1 MVSEGDDFL
10 IGKLKDELSKVQEK
24 IPEVD
29 LTTVFSIVDQLKEA
43 AKPKNN
49 RLHVPKILIS
59 ILEQVNLQ
67 VYIKDQDF
75 NYIFANKKFLATF
88 GFQSVN
94 EIIGKTDYDLDFDKN
109 ICKRFNKMYQKMQ
122 EEKLPVKR
130 EISYY
135 LKSSGKVVYIETH
148 KSPILDDN
156 NEVTGFLGIIEDV
169 TERKSSIQ
177 ALMHSEARLK
187 NYFLNTNDGIF
198 ILDYKFDI
206 VDVNP
211 AVFNITGYDRQYLI
225 SKNFFSLFVDNEDLA
240 HFKEACGL
248 VEVNSES
255 HECAL
260 ISKNNE
266 ALKHLK
272 LDLLNVE
279 IDHYICFAYDISDLK
294 RAVKKAEESNKLKT
308 AFLQNIS
315 HEIRT
320 PLNAIIGFSNILVQK
335 LYDTE
340 EDADSYKKVIYTN
353 SEYLLGLVN
362 NVLDLSKIET
372 GQTTLYPEDIII
384 IPFIRNEVLPV
395 IESEKNRL
403 DKNNVEL
410 KVDLREVSSDCVVYT
425 DSGRLKQIITN
436 LMHNALKFT
445 AEGHVSLKI
454 SETDD
459 LLCFVVSDTG
469 IGIHNEQ
476 IGRIF
481 HRFYKIQG
489 DGKGLPVSSQGSGLG
504 LAIVKRLLGLM
515 GGNIKVESEVGK
527 GSSFYFEIPKH
538 L

>member
-1 MVSEGDDFL
+1 MISSEGGLL
-10 IGKLKDELSKVQEK
+10 IGKLKEELSRVKEK
-24 IPEVD
+24 NPDVD
-29 LTTVFSIVDQLKEA
+29 LVAIFSIVDQLEENAQTNHIRIPKE
-43 AKPKNN
+43 
-49 RLHVPKILIS
+49 LTY
-59 ILEQVNLQ
+59 ILEDINLG
-67 VYIKDQDF
+67 VYIKDVSF
-75 NYIFANKKFLATF
+75 KYVYANKKFLATF
-88 GFQSVN
+88 GYQSV
-94 EIIGKTDYDLDFDKN
+94 EDILGKTDYDLDFDKN
-109 ICKRFNKMYQKMQ
+109 IYKRFSKMYQRIL

-130 EISYY
+130 EISFY
-135 LKSSGKVVYIETH
+135 LKNRNKVVYIDTH
-148 KSPILDDN
+148 KSPIFDDTN
-156 NEVTGFLGIIEDV
+156 KVTGFLGIIEDV
-169 TERKSSIQ
+169 TERKFAIQ
-177 ALMHSEARLK
+177 ALMHREARLK

-211 AVFNITGYDRQYLI
+211 AVFNITGYEKEFLL
-225 SKNFFSLFVDNEDLA
+225 SKNFFSLFVDNEDLNR
-240 HFKEACGL
+240 FRKACSS
-248 VEVNSES
+248 VDVNSES
-255 HECAL
+255 QECAL
-260 ISKNNE
+260 ISKNNK

-335 LYDTE
+335 LYDSE
-340 EDADSYKKVIYTN
+340 EDADSYKRVIYIN

-372 GQTTLYPEDIII
+372 GQTTLYHEDIIV
-384 IPFIRNEVLPV
+384 IPFIKNEVLPV

-403 DKNNVEL
+403 DKLNVEL
-410 KVDLREVSSDCVVYT
+410 KVDLRNVSSNCVVNT
-425 DSGRLKQIITN
+425 DAGRLKQIITN

-445 AEGHVSLKI
+445 SEGEVLLKVSEHEDVLR
-454 SETDD
+454 
-459 LLCFVVSDTG
+459 FVVSDTG

-481 HRFYKIQG
+481 HRFYKIQA

-515 GGNIKVESEVGK
+515 GGNIKVESEVDA
-527 GSSFYFEIPKH
+527 GSRFYFEVPKH